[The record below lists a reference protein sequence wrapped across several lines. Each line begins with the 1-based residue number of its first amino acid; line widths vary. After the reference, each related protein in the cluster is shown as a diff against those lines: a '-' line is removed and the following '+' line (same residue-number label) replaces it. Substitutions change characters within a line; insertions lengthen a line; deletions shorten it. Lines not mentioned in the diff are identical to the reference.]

1 MSILFPSYL
10 VFFHFRV
17 CTGFAYGAYIKC
29 STKFLSGIALIHVSG
44 DFFFS
49 RKCGQCIV
57 PSGFARFRLKLSCV
71 ALLLATT
78 NFAVMFAPVP
88 RRDPT
93 HLSDR
98 YSDFQQ
104 RFCPFSDS
112 D

>member
-1 MSILFPSYL
+1 MTFLISIFLFSFY
-10 VFFHFRV
+10 FRV
-17 CTGFAYGAYIKC
+17 CTGNANGAYIKC

-44 DFFFS
+44 DFFAGK
-49 RKCGQCIV
+49 RYRAGLL
-57 PSGFARFRLKLSCV
+57 GFVSCV
-71 ALLLATT
+71 VPLMATT

-88 RRDPT
+88 GRGPA

-104 RFCPFSDS
+104 RFCRFSDS